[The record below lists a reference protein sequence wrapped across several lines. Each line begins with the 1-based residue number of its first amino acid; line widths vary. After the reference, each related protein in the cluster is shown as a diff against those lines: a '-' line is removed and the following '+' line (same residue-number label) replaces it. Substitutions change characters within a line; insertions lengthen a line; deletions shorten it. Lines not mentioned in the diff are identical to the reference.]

1 MLSEWFILPPLTD
14 LGVKWLSLVQL
25 KTELYTSIWGLSL
38 KIFSL
43 SHSSFKRR
51 SYFIPTSSI
60 PCACL
65 LACLFVVSRSTCL
78 SLSFLL
84 YIYLFCFGACFLV
97 VSVVSLFVL
106 PFTFFYGISNFF
118 LFFFFWLFF
127 NKIWNLS
134 EANTPIS
141 ARINCKSSRVS
152 LNRTGFSTK
161 LNLIPI
167 FPTVTNS
174 IHCFIDPITIL
185 AGLLLHR
192 SYKETNRS
200 FWICLLRI
208 SNWWFARYEQLQRPI
223 WCISDQ
229 TQAVSVTV
237 SSSGATIWYQ
247 H

>member
-1 MLSEWFILPPLTD
+1 MRHFAFHNIAENGTSIQSLT
-14 LGVKWLSLVQL
+14 LTKLVALWVIYSPTTHRSWRKWLSLVQL

-65 LACLFVVSRSTCL
+65 LACLFVVGRSTCL

-118 LFFFFWLFF
+118 LFFFFFGYFLIKFGIF
-127 NKIWNLS
+127 LKP
-134 EANTPIS
+134 THQS
-141 ARINCKSSRVS
+141 A
-152 LNRTGFSTK
+152 
-161 LNLIPI
+161 P
-167 FPTVTNS
+167 
-174 IHCFIDPITIL
+174 
-185 AGLLLHR
+185 
-192 SYKETNRS
+192 E
-200 FWICLLRI
+200 
-208 SNWWFARYEQLQRPI
+208 
-223 WCISDQ
+223 
-229 TQAVSVTV
+229 
-237 SSSGATIWYQ
+237 
-247 H
+247 

>member
-1 MLSEWFILPPLTD
+1 MGPFAEDIFLITAALKEGHISYLRA
-14 LGVKWLSLVQL
+14 LSLVL
-25 KTELYTSIWGLSL
+25 VYLLV
-38 KIFSL
+38 
-43 SHSSFKRR
+43 
-51 SYFIPTSSI
+51 
-60 PCACL
+60 CL
-65 LACLFVVSRSTCL
+65 LLVGLLVFHFLSYCISICFALELVFLLFRLFLCLSCL
-78 SLSFLL
+78 SLSFMV
-84 YIYLFCFGACFLV
+84 YQ
-97 VSVVSLFVL
+97 
-106 PFTFFYGISNFF
+106 IS
-118 LFFFFWLFF
+118 FFFFFLLFF

-192 SYKETNRS
+192 SYKETNES

>member
-1 MLSEWFILPPLTD
+1 MLSEWFILPPLTN

-97 VSVVSLFVL
+97 VSVVSLFL
-106 PFTFFYGISNFF
+106 LF
-118 LFFFFWLFF
+118 LSFFFFLLFF

-161 LNLIPI
+161 LNLIPV
-167 FPTVTNS
+167 FSTVIHS
-174 IHCFIDPITIL
+174 RHCFIDPITIL
-185 AGLLLHR
+185 AGLLLHH
-192 SYKETNRS
+192 SYKETNKS

>member
-1 MLSEWFILPPLTD
+1 MLSEWFILPPLTN

-65 LACLFVVSRSTCL
+65 LACLFVVSGSTCL

-106 PFTFFYGISNFF
+106 FLSFFFLLFFY
-118 LFFFFWLFF
+118 
-127 NKIWNLS
+127 KIWNLS

-141 ARINCKSSRVS
+141 ARIDCKSSRVS

-185 AGLLLHR
+185 AGLLLHS
-192 SYKETNRS
+192 SYKETNES

-237 SSSGATIWYQ
+237 SSPGATIWYQ

>member
-1 MLSEWFILPPLTD
+1 MLVYL
-14 LGVKWLSLVQL
+14 LV
-25 KTELYTSIWGLSL
+25 
-38 KIFSL
+38 
-43 SHSSFKRR
+43 
-51 SYFIPTSSI
+51 
-60 PCACL
+60 CL
-65 LACLFVVSRSTCL
+65 LLVGLLVFHFL
-78 SLSFLL
+78 SYCISICFALELVFLL
-84 YIYLFCFGACFLV
+84 FRLFLCLFCFF
-97 VSVVSLFVL
+97 
-106 PFTFFYGISNFF
+106 PFFF
-118 LFFFFWLFF
+118 LLFF

-185 AGLLLHR
+185 AGLLLHS
-192 SYKETNRS
+192 SYKETNES